1 MMALSTGDDMLI
13 RRDDRSRRK
22 ITIDQLQGTTPYRSG
37 NVHVHYL
44 IEHVVTS
51 KAHQYCY

>member
-1 MMALSTGDDMLI
+1 MALSTGDDMLI

-22 ITIDQLQGTTPYRSG
+22 ITIDQLQGTTSYRSG